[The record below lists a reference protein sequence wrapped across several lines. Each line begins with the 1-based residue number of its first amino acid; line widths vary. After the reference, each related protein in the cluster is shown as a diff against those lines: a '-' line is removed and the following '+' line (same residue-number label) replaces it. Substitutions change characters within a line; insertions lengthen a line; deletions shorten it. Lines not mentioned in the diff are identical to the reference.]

1 MPAHPQPPK
10 LARRFLY
17 WHCAPELLEEIEGD
31 LNEEFEAVFQEK
43 GARSARIFY
52 CLEVLRFMRMYK
64 PRKRIRTLSNLDMLY
79 NYFKIAFRNLAKH
92 KAYSAINI
100 AGLVIG
106 ITCSFLIFL
115 YVRAELSFDQF
126 HTQAANIHRMQHIYS
141 FIGAPEGPAYK
152 ERFPEVRDYVRV
164 HPWQE
169 DTRVQLPNQ
178 DEFYDDM
185 YIVDANFLDVFSFE
199 IVQGDR
205 ENPLDAP
212 DKMVITESLAKRY
225 FPGQDAVGQSLKVR
239 GVTATDWNMVV
250 SAVIKDVPYNSH
262 LQFDFLVPM
271 QLLKNDPAI
280 TIMDSWINDW
290 LATYLVLE
298 EGADVRKLEKAN
310 DAIWQEMTNTEI
322 TDRIRLMPL
331 DKIHLHSAYLE
342 VDFASQGDIG
352 QVRIF
357 GAVAVIIL
365 LIACINFM
373 NLATARAS
381 KRSKEVGVR
390 KVMGAFKK
398 QLIVQFLS
406 EALLITF
413 ISATIATGLVWL
425 LIPSLENMSGLSF
438 AGFLDEP
445 AKLLIPFITTIF
457 ITSLLAGAY
466 PAFVLSAFQPA
477 AILKGKSGNSG
488 RSVLLRKGL
497 VVFQFAVSIVLV
509 LGAIVA
515 YNQMQY
521 VRNKSLGFKP
531 ERVISMYYGNPG
543 LLRQKWNMIK
553 GELEAMPAVND
564 VFASR
569 MIPGDNAY
577 SWGYKFEGF
586 TEDPHGEGW
595 AGYYLGNGAIEGFG
609 MELIAG
615 RGFSET
621 VNTDST
627 AWILNES
634 AWKQAI
640 ERYGDLWKDPIGKK
654 IEYYTTNSGDWRM
667 VKTGTVIG
675 IVKDFHHHSLQDPIE
690 PLVIHNASSNKI
702 LVRVNEGEVQNTLA
716 VLAEKWESFGSIS
729 PFNYK
734 LIDQEFNQH
743 YQKEDQF
750 SQLILIFC
758 GLAIFVACL
767 GLLGLASFTA
777 ELRIKEIGV
786 RKVLGASVSSVLW
799 LLSSSFLKL
808 IGLAVL
814 IAAPLGYLLMGSWL
828 QNFEY
833 HISVSWYYYIYA
845 ILLTGVIA
853 LLTVGYHSL
862 KAATDNPTRSLR
874 YE

>member
-1 MPAHPQPPK
+1 MSVQPQPPK
-10 LARRFLY
+10 WARKFLH

-31 LNEEFEAVFQEK
+31 LNEEFEAVFQQK
-43 GARSARIFY
+43 GPGKARIFY
-52 CLEVLRFMRMYK
+52 SLEVLRFMRMYK
-64 PRKRIRTLSNLDMLY
+64 PRKRIRTLSNLDMLL
-79 NYFKIAFRNLAKH
+79 NYLKIAFRNLVKH

-152 ERFPEVRDYVRV
+152 EIFPEVKDYVRV
-164 HPWQE
+164 HPWQK
-169 DTRVQLPNQ
+169 DTKVLLPNQ

-185 YIVDANFLDVFSFE
+185 YIVDSNFLDVFTFE
-199 IVQGDR
+199 IIQGDR
-205 ENPLDAP
+205 ENPLGAP
-212 DKMVITESLAKRY
+212 DKMVITESLANRY
-225 FPGQDAVGQSLKVR
+225 FPGRDAVGQSLKVR
-239 GVTATDWNMVV
+239 GATGRDWNMVV

-262 LQFDFLVPM
+262 LQFDFLVPF
-271 QLLKNDPAI
+271 QLLQNDPVIA
-280 TIMDSWINDW
+280 IMDSWINDW
-290 LATYLVLE
+290 IATYLLLE
-298 EGADVRKLEKAN
+298 DGADVKRLEEAN
-310 DAIWQEMTNTEI
+310 DAIWKEKTGTEVTN
-322 TDRIRLMPL
+322 RIRLMPVN
-331 DKIHLHSAYLE
+331 KIHLHSSYLE
-342 VDFASQGDIG
+342 ADYAPQGDIS

-357 GAVAVIIL
+357 GAIAVIIL

-390 KVMGAFKK
+390 KVMGAFKQ

-406 EALLITF
+406 EAFLITF
-413 ISATIATGLVWL
+413 VSACIATGLVYFF
-425 LIPSLENMSGLSF
+425 IPLLENMSGLSF
-438 AGFLDEP
+438 TGFLDEP
-445 AKLLIPFITTIF
+445 MKLLVPFVATVS

-477 AILKGKSGNSG
+477 TILKGKSGNSG
-488 RSVLLRKGL
+488 KSVLLRKGL
-497 VVFQFAVSIVLV
+497 VVFQFAVSVVLI
-509 LGAIVA
+509 LEAIVA

-521 VRNKSLGFKP
+521 VKNKSLGFEP
-531 ERVISMYYGNPG
+531 ERVIAMHYGNAYA
-543 LLRQKWNMIK
+543 LRQKWNMIK
-553 GELEAMPAVND
+553 GELEAMPAIND

-586 TEDPHGEGW
+586 TEDANGEGW
-595 AGYYLGNGAIEGFG
+595 AGYYLGPGAIEGFG

-615 RGFSET
+615 RGFSEA
-621 VNTDST
+621 VSTDST

-640 ERYGDLWKDPIGKK
+640 ERYGDLWKDPVGKK

-667 VKTGTVIG
+667 DKTGTVIG

-690 PLVIHNASSNKI
+690 PLVIHNAPSNKI

-716 VLAEKWESFGSIS
+716 ILADKWESFGSVS

-743 YQKEDQF
+743 YEKEDQF
-750 SQLILIFC
+750 SQLILVFC

-777 ELRIKEIGV
+777 EMRIKEIGV
-786 RKVLGASVSSVLW
+786 RKVLGASVKSVLW

-814 IAAPLGYLLMGSWL
+814 IAAPLGYFLIGSWL

-833 HISVSWYYYIYA
+833 HIAVSWHFYAYA
-845 ILLTGVIA
+845 ILITAVIA

-862 KAATDNPTRSLR
+862 KAATDNPTSSLR

>member
-1 MPAHPQPPK
+1 MPAKPPK
-10 LARRFLY
+10 FARKFLH
-17 WHCAPELLEEIEGD
+17 WHCAPDLLEEIEGD
-31 LNEEFEAVFQEK
+31 LNEEFEAIFQEK
-43 GARSARIFY
+43 GDRKARIFY
-52 CLEVLRFMRMYK
+52 SLEVLRFMRMYK
-64 PRKRIRTLSNLDMLY
+64 PRKRIKTLSNLDMLF
-79 NYFKIAFRNLAKH
+79 NYFKIAFRNLSKH

-126 HTQAANIHRMQHIYS
+126 HTQASNIHRMQHIYS

-152 ERFPEVRDYVRV
+152 ELFPEVKDYVRV
-164 HPWQE
+164 NPWRKNN
-169 DTRVQLPNQ
+169 RVLLPNQ
-178 DEFYDDM
+178 DEFFDDM

-199 IVQGDR
+199 IIQGDR
-205 ENPLDAP
+205 ENPLGAP
-212 DKMVITESLAKRY
+212 DKMVITESLAARY
-225 FPGQDAVGQSLKVR
+225 FPGQEAVGQTLKVS
-239 GVTATDWNMVV
+239 GWTGTDWDMVV
-250 SAVIKDVPYNSH
+250 SAVIKDVPFNSH
-262 LQFDFLVPM
+262 LQFDYLVPL
-271 QLLKNDPAI
+271 QLLENDPNIA
-280 TIMDSWINDW
+280 IMDSWINDW
-290 LATYLVLE
+290 LATYLLLE
-298 EGADVRKLEKAN
+298 DGADVKKLEVAN
-310 DAIWQEMTNTEI
+310 DAIWEEKTGTEI
-322 TDRIRLMPL
+322 TDRIRLMPV

-342 VDFASQGDIG
+342 VDFAPQGDIG

-357 GAVAVIIL
+357 GAIAVIIL

-398 QLIVQFLS
+398 QLVVQFLS
-406 EALLITF
+406 EAFLITL
-413 ISATIATGLVWL
+413 ISASIASVLVYIF
-425 LIPSLENMSGLSF
+425 IPPLENMSGLSF
-438 AGFLDEP
+438 SGFLDEP
-445 AKLLIPFITTIF
+445 MKLLIPFSATVL

-477 AILKGKSGNSG
+477 AILKGKSGGSG
-488 RSVLLRKGL
+488 KSVLLRKGL
-497 VVFQFAVSIVLV
+497 VVFQFAVSVVLI

-515 YNQMQY
+515 YNQMIY
-521 VRNKSLGFKP
+521 VKSKSLGFKP
-531 ERVISMYYGNPG
+531 ERVIAMNYGNAWA
-543 LLRQKWNMIK
+543 LKQKWNMIK
-553 GELEAMPAVND
+553 GELQAMPAVND

-577 SWGYKFEGF
+577 SWGYKFEGY
-586 TEDPHGEGW
+586 TERPHGESW
-595 AGYYLGNGAIEGFG
+595 AGYYLGAGAIEGFG

-615 RGFSET
+615 RDFSEE
-621 VNTDST
+621 VSTDSS
-627 AWILNES
+627 AWILNET

-667 VKTGTVIG
+667 DKTGTVIG
-675 IVKDFHHHSLQDPIE
+675 IVKDFHHHSLQNPIE
-690 PLVIHNASSNKI
+690 PLVIHNGPSSRV
-702 LVRVNEGEVQNTLA
+702 LVRVNEGELQR
-716 VLAEKWESFGSIS
+716 VLTVLEEKWQSFGSTS

-734 LIDQEFNQH
+734 LIDQEFNQ
-743 YQKEDQF
+743 YYAKEDQF
-750 SQLILIFC
+750 SRLILIFC

-777 ELRIKEIGV
+777 EMRIKEIGV
-786 RKVLGASVSSVLW
+786 RKVLGASVKSVLW

-808 IGLAVL
+808 IGLAVI
-814 IAAPLGYLLMGSWL
+814 IAAPLGYFLIGKWL

-833 HISVSWYYYIYA
+833 HITVSWYFYLYA
-845 ILLTGVIA
+845 IALTGAIA

-862 KAATDNPTRSLR
+862 KAATDNPTQSLR